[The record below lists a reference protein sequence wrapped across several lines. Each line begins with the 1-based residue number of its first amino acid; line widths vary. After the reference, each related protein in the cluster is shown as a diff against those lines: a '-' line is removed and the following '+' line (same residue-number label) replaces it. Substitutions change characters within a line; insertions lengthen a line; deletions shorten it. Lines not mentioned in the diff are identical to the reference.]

1 MCSTYPSTIWDESS
15 ASYAHALAKNSVSV
29 LYYTELYNCSQPAAD
44 LVKFDVNNSCTAAL
58 SYFDK
63 GHCYWMPLIVET
75 MFSLKRVR
83 AGHALHLYQ
92 NNVPGVVPIMF
103 RGLCQALCSVMRWG
117 QLSGL
122 TCVNETSRTFRG
134 GMKKKEEIAICR
146 PRPS

>member
-1 MCSTYPSTIWDESS
+1 MYGQ
-15 ASYAHALAKNSVSV
+15 LF
-29 LYYTELYNCSQPAAD
+29 YYTELYNCSQPAAD

-58 SYFDK
+58 SYFDN

-83 AGHALHLYQ
+83 AGHALHLYH

-122 TCVNETSRTFRG
+122 TFVNETSLTFRG
-134 GMKKKEEIAICR
+134 DDDDEEEGGGNCHM
-146 PRPS
+146 